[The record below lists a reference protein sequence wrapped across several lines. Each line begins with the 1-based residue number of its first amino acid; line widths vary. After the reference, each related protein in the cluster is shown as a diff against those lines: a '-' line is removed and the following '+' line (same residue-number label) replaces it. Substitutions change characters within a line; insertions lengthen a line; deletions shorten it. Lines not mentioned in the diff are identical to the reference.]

1 MRNLTSVEGYIVDA
15 DTGTLTISSV
25 KRENRG
31 EYVCVAKN
39 PAGEAK
45 RNLDLSVIG
54 IIQMFLFE
62 TCNELFYYCY
72 SIVYFASKF

>member
-31 EYVCVAKN
+31 EYICVAKN

-54 IIQMFLFE
+54 MIQMFLFE
-62 TCNELFYYCY
+62 TYVLLLNVNIGLF
-72 SIVYFASKF
+72 